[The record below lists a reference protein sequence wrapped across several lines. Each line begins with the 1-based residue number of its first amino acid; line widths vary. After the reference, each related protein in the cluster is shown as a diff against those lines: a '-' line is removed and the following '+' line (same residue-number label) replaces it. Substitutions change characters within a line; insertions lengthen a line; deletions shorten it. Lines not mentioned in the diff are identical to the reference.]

1 MDPIRRVEKM
11 IEPALVDMGY
21 ELVRVQMF
29 GLKRPT
35 LQIMAERADGS
46 PMNVDDCAN
55 ISHAVSALLE
65 VEDPIRDAYTLEVSS
80 PGIDRPLVRPR
91 DFERHTGYEARIE
104 MQGLIDG
111 RRRFQGRILGLAD
124 GIVRL
129 DAKDGEI
136 GLPIDDIQSA
146 KLVMTD
152 ELLAAAAAA
161 G

>member
-1 MDPIRRVEKM
+1 MDPIQRVEKI
-11 IEPALVDMGY
+11 IEPTLTDMGY
-21 ELVRVQMF
+21 ELVRVRIF
-29 GLKRPT
+29 GSRKPT
-35 LQIMAERADGS
+35 LQIMADRADGS
-46 PMNVDDCAN
+46 PMNVDHCAD

-91 DFERHTGYEARIE
+91 DYERYTGYEAKIE
-104 MQGLIDG
+104 THGMMNG
-111 RRRFQGRILGLAD
+111 RRRFQGRILGFSE

-136 GLPIDDIQSA
+136 DLPIDEIQQA

-161 G
+161 S